1 MKRVRINLL
10 AATVV
15 LFGAA
20 NLASA
25 APAAHRAPFI
35 VCDAQEL
42 GFFADQLREETCQG
56 RGGDVTIVCVDNGD
70 GTRTVTASVKCRP

>member
-25 APAAHRAPFI
+25 APAAHDAPFGECEDLEE
-35 VCDAQEL
+35 VKEDARKICPS
-42 GFFADQLREETCQG
+42 GH
-56 RGGDVTIVCVDNGD
+56 GDVTITCIIHPD
-70 GTRTVTASVKCRP
+70 GEPEIRVEVNCH